1 MKTFLTFVFLLV
13 IASFPQITFAQQEIL
28 SAGFDAV
35 GDSGSVSGSIGQ
47 VAFSAW
53 TDTTGNVI
61 EGVQQPYEIFNIPG
75 FSEIGSDPV
84 CLVYP
89 NPTTGIV
96 TIKFSADVNN
106 TSCSIYDVNGILLRT
121 RSCDSKEVSILMDD
135 LQPATY
141 FLVILKQDQ
150 PTKTYKIIKR

>member
-1 MKTFLTFVFLLV
+1 MKTFLTFVLLLV
-13 IASFPQITFAQQEIL
+13 IAGFPLITSAQQEII
-28 SAGFDAV
+28 STGFDAV
-35 GDSGSVSGSIGQ
+35 GDSGSVSGSVGQ
-47 VAFSAW
+47 VAFSTW

-75 FSEIGSDPV
+75 FNEIGSEPI

-89 NPTTGIV
+89 NPTTGTV
-96 TIKFSADVNN
+96 TIKFSADVSN
-106 TSCSIYDVNGILLRT
+106 TSCSVYDVNGILLRT
-121 RSCDSKEVSILMDD
+121 RSCDSKEISISMDD

-150 PTKTYKIIKR
+150 PIKTYKIIKR